1 MSDLIKEID
10 TAVIKYEVKPSV
22 MKDITQ
28 NFENSFKATE
38 NIDKSKQEDMAK
50 IYARDGII
58 IRG

>member
-1 MSDLIKEID
+1 MSDVIKEID
-10 TAVIKYEVKPSV
+10 TVVTKYEVKPSV

-28 NFENSFKATE
+28 NFEHSFKATE